1 VVVLVLSIHLLVGK
15 MTKYKIGDMVK
26 VLRLNSPEQLND
38 AFGII
43 IDHPTNSN
51 LYKIEFLDI
60 VVNRLGCSRRIY
72 CSTNNMEIAN
82 R

>member
-1 VVVLVLSIHLLVGK
+1 LK
-15 MTKYKIGDMVK
+15 
-26 VLRLNSPEQLND
+26 D

-43 IDHPTNSN
+43 IDHPANSN
-51 LYKIEFLDI
+51 LYRIEFLDI

>member
-1 VVVLVLSIHLLVGK
+1 

-26 VLRLNSPEQLND
+26 VLRLNSPEQLKD

-43 IDHPTNSN
+43 IDHPANSN
-51 LYKIEFLDI
+51 LYKVELLDI
-60 VVNRLGCSRRIY
+60 VVKRLGCSRRIY

>member
-1 VVVLVLSIHLLVGK
+1 

-72 CSTNNMEIAN
+72 CTTNNMEIAN